1 MKSALSRRGPRAL
14 RRGHTPRGFPSGT
27 SGSGCLLFRCHAGP
41 PRQLPGGR
49 LSARRGGGGSPGLAS
64 RRAPPGPGCKPAPGF
79 LPQTETQ
86 VSRRRCAE
94 AAGCGSRARTANLH
108 RHPGSFSSSREDL
121 KKPQKFKKKK
131 NYSWLFWPGFFPEGL
146 RAVIFRPRI
155 RGRALPALPASSGL
169 VAGCPPGSRGGGNRA
184 RPFPAVLS
192 VRARQKLPSEPDPS
206 GRGLV
211 PRLNRRARGEGK
223 RALPAEQPGPGQ
235 RCRRLGRPRPPQRPS
250 AGSRSRPGPRP
261 RGVGS
266 AGGAGVGDWDRLEMH
281 AGGSDRS
288 SPLFPSSKTGAA
300 EEGEFPAVPLAW
312 IRGSLRWEPS
322 SPSALRPW
330 LRGPSP
336 LRPPQGGSAAGRP
349 R

>member
-121 KKPQKFKKKK
+121 KKTQKIKKKK
-131 NYSWLFWPGFFPEGL
+131 KLLLAFLAGFLSRRTACCHLQAPDPGGSAPRPARVL
-146 RAVIFRPRI
+146 RAG
-155 RGRALPALPASSGL
+155 GRMPAGF
-169 VAGCPPGSRGGGNRA
+169 PG
-184 RPFPAVLS
+184 
-192 VRARQKLPSEPDPS
+192 
-206 GRGLV
+206 
-211 PRLNRRARGEGK
+211 RR
-223 RALPAEQPGPGQ
+223 QPGPSLPG
-235 RCRRLGRPRPPQRPS
+235 RLIR
-250 AGSRSRPGPRP
+250 AGTTEAPER
-261 RGVGS
+261 
-266 AGGAGVGDWDRLEMH
+266 A
-281 AGGSDRS
+281 
-288 SPLFPSSKTGAA
+288 
-300 EEGEFPAVPLAW
+300 
-312 IRGSLRWEPS
+312 
-322 SPSALRPW
+322 
-330 LRGPSP
+330 
-336 LRPPQGGSAAGRP
+336 
-349 R
+349 